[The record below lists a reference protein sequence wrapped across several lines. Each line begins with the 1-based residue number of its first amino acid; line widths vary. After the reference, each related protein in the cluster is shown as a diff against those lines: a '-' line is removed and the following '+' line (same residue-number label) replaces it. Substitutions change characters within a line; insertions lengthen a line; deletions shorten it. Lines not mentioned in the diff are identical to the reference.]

1 MTTTLHSDVLVIG
14 AGLAGLYAARL
25 LRRAGITVNVLEARD
40 RVGGRTLSQRMADG
54 STVDLGAQWIGPG
67 QRRMYALAREFRL
80 KTITTHTRG
89 ETVFE
94 GKGRLQRVSGTVPP
108 ISWIAKLDALQL
120 GWRVNR
126 LADKLSVTE
135 PWTSTEASKFDSVS
149 FAEWLKVKTFTREAR
164 SFWRHTVES
173 GLCANADEVSLL
185 EVMHQIATLGGIQAL
200 ETAEQEFFEGGA
212 QAIAEKMAQELGAH
226 VHLRAAV
233 RVIRHDENSVSLTT
247 EQGKFS
253 ARRVIL
259 ALPPQLMESIDIG
272 PTQSGTPHSQGGALV
287 LGQVI
292 KNIVVYPHAWWREAG
307 LSGTASSPDAPVS
320 FIVDSSNEAG
330 KPGIIVAL
338 ATGPSAITLGQM
350 DAAKRKATVLLHIQ
364 RLLGEAPAQPTD
376 FFSTDWML
384 ETWSRGGYAS
394 RRGIGHWSQHSG
406 PLNAPCGPI
415 HYAGTETATEWRS
428 YMEGALQSAERA
440 SAEVI
445 HALIQ

>member
-1 MTTTLHSDVLVIG
+1 MTATFHSDVLVVG
-14 AGLAGLYAARL
+14 GGLAGLYAARL
-25 LRRAGITVNVLEARD
+25 LTRAGITVTVLEARD
-40 RVGGRTLSQRMADG
+40 RVGGRTLSRRMADG

-94 GKGRLQRVSGTVPP
+94 GKGSLQRTSGMFPP
-108 ISWIAKLDALQL
+108 MSWIAKLDALQL

-126 LADKLSVTE
+126 LADKLSVNE
-135 PWTSTEASKFDSVS
+135 PWASTEASELDQMS
-149 FAEWLKVKTFTREAR
+149 FAQWLKGRAFTREAR
-164 SFWRHTVES
+164 SFWEYTVES
-173 GLCANADEVSLL
+173 GLCADADEISLL
-185 EVMHQIATLGGIQAL
+185 EVMHQVATLGGIQAL

-212 QAIAEKMAQELGAH
+212 QTIAEKMAQELGVH
-226 VHLRAAV
+226 VHLRTAV
-233 RVIRHDENSVSLTT
+233 SVIRHDENSVSLITD
-247 EQGKFS
+247 QGKFT

-259 ALPPQLMESIDIG
+259 ALPPQLLDSIDIG
-272 PTQSGTPHSQGGALV
+272 PTQGGTPHPQGGARV

-307 LSGTASSPDAPVS
+307 LSGTAYSPDAPVS

-330 KPGIIVAL
+330 IPGIIVAL

-350 DAAKRKATVLLHIQ
+350 DAAKRKATVLSHIQ
-364 RLLGEAPAQPTD
+364 RMLGEAPVQPAD

-384 ETWSRGGYAS
+384 EPWSRGGYAS
-394 RRGIGHWSQHSG
+394 RRGIGHWTQHRGS
-406 PLNAPCGPI
+406 LISPCGPV

-445 HALIQ
+445 HALSQ